1 MIKQFSIA
9 IAALFLFT
17 AAAVSQPKI
26 GYLNPQDV
34 LDELPEKT
42 DIENQLNQFLD
53 EKEAEFQ
60 EKSIE
65 FQNEMAEFQQR
76 QGNLGDAEA
85 RREQE
90 RLEVMNQ
97 ELQQFQQQIEQEL
110 QQRQSQLLQPLLTQI
125 NVAIENVAEDMEL
138 DYVLNE
144 ATGEGEMILIFVS
157 SEGKNN
163 LDITQQVLNIM
174 LN

>member
-1 MIKQFSIA
+1 MIKHFSIA
-9 IAALFLFT
+9 IIALFFFS
-17 AAAVSQPKI
+17 AAAVAQPKI

-34 LDELPEKT
+34 LDELPEKAE
-42 DIENQLNQFLD
+42 IENELNQFLD
-53 EKEAEFQ
+53 EKETEFEEQ
-60 EKSIE
+60 SIE
-65 FQNEMAEFQQR
+65 FQNEMAEFQQ
-76 QGNLGDAEA
+76 QQENLGEAEA

-97 ELQQFQQQIEQEL
+97 ELQQSQQQIEQEL

-125 NVAIENVAEDMEL
+125 NVAIENVAKDMEL

-163 LDITQQVLNIM
+163 LDITQKVLNLM

>member
-53 EKEAEFQ
+53 EKEAEFE

-76 QGNLGDAEA
+76 QGNLGEAEA

-110 QQRQSQLLQPLLTQI
+110 QQRQ
-125 NVAIENVAEDMEL
+125 
-138 DYVLNE
+138 
-144 ATGEGEMILIFVS
+144 
-157 SEGKNN
+157 
-163 LDITQQVLNIM
+163 
-174 LN
+174 